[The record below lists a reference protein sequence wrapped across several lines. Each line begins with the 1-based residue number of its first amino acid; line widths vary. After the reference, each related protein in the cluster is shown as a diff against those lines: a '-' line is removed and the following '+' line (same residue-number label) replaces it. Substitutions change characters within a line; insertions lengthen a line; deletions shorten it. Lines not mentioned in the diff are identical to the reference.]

1 MNYLYKLP
9 EELIRL
15 IYEYDDTY
23 SIMYKKCVNELIFL
37 RKSYPVQFTH
47 VFFHIDSVVVTKLIS
62 LSKLPDYRK
71 FIYDYCNRKKTLRS
85 YKNTSCKS
93 LNMK

>member
-23 SIMYKKCVNELIFL
+23 SVFYKKCVNELTFL
-37 RKSYPVQFTH
+37 RKSYPVQFTQI
-47 VFFHIDSVVVTKLIS
+47 FFS
-62 LSKLPDYRK
+62 YRFCCCNQVY
-71 FIYDYCNRKKTLRS
+71 FII
-85 YKNTSCKS
+85 KNYPIIVNLFMIIVIEKEHCEVI
-93 LNMK
+93 NMFYVSR

>member
-1 MNYLYKLP
+1 MNYLNKLP

-23 SIMYKKCVNELIFL
+23 SVFYKKCVNELIFL

-47 VFFHIDSVVVTKLIS
+47 IFFHIDSVVVTKFIS

-85 YKNTSCKS
+85 YKNTLRKT

>member
-23 SIMYKKCVNELIFL
+23 SVFYKKCVSELTFL
-37 RKSYPVQFTH
+37 RKSYPVQFTQI
-47 VFFHIDSVVVTKLIS
+47 FFHIDSVVVTRFIS
-62 LSKLPDYRK
+62 SSKSPDYRK
-71 FIYDYCNRKKTLRS
+71 FIYEYCNRIRTLRS
-85 YKNTSCKS
+85 YKPILRKS
-93 LNMK
+93 LNL

>member
-23 SIMYKKCVNELIFL
+23 SVFYKKCVNELTFL
-37 RKSYPVQFTH
+37 RKSYPVQFTQI
-47 VFFHIDSVVVTKLIS
+47 FFHIDSIVVTKFIS

-71 FIYDYCNRKKTLRS
+71 FIYDYCNRKRTLRS
-85 YKNTSCKS
+85 YKHVLRKS
-93 LNMK
+93 LNL